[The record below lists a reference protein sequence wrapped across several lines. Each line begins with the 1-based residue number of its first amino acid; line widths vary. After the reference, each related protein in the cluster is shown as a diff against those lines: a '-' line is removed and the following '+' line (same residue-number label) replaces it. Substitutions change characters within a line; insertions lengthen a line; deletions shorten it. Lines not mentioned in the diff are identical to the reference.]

1 MLIYDSEY
9 AETVG
14 TCQIKSIQF
23 PKIIGQTENN
33 ESVAI
38 NTTKQQQTDVVFWK
52 SISDIMNAE
61 IWIPYNKGTY
71 FLLQQ
76 DWILDSSFA

>member
-23 PKIIGQTENN
+23 SKIIVQTENN
-33 ESVAI
+33 ESIAI

-61 IWIPYNKGTY
+61 IWIPYNKVTY